1 MNLKTIK
8 LVIWDLDET
17 LWRGTIS
24 EGEVFPVPANI
35 EFIKLTTDMGIVH
48 SICSK
53 NDYAVVQKKLA
64 ELGLWEYFVFASIDW
79 SSKGSRVR
87 HIIDSMKLRDVNV
100 LFVDD
105 NIQNLEEAKH
115 FCPGIMA
122 ATPDALGELYA
133 EAAIAPKTDITHK
146 RLEQYKVLQ
155 EKEASKEA
163 FASNEDFLMSCNIRV
178 EIHSDCANQLDRI
191 ADLVIRSNQLNY
203 TKLRSSKE
211 ELAALFADGSVD
223 SGYVSVRDRFGD
235 YGIVGFYAVKDGRAQ
250 HYVFS
255 CRTLGMQVEQYVYMK
270 LGCPV
275 VEVSGEVVSPLRDS
289 FLPPWINQ
297 ESTDKETQKKQKHS
311 GRVLIKGPCDMSQ
324 MYAFLSGCENMTT
337 EFTYTNADGV
347 QTEGHNHTSQ
357 LVTALCA
364 SDDEKQRILSS
375 TPFFDKAMLDT
386 ALLHEKFDIVVL
398 SMLTD
403 GNLGAYRHRDTGFDV
418 ALCEKYYDLTD
429 PTNLELYTGG
439 GIFTSGIRFTEENLA
454 QFRDVFD
461 CVTDRTWQTT
471 VANLERIRAFI
482 GKDTTL
488 VLLLGSE
495 QECTKCYKSSY
506 TNRHLEHAA
515 MNRMVKAWAQG
526 KDNVKLICY
535 DRYIHSQGDFLDTIN
550 HFVKRVYYD
559 LAGDLALIIDK
570 HNGAVVRVKGRL
582 SLYGAQII
590 QKLRCVKNKLLSR
603 K

>member
-1 MNLKTIK
+1 MNLNTIK
-8 LVIWDLDET
+8 LIIWDLDET

-53 NDYAVVQKKLA
+53 NDYAVVQKKLTG
-64 ELGLWEYFVFASIDW
+64 LDLWEYFVFASIDW
-79 SSKGSRVR
+79 SPKGSRVR

-115 FCPGIMA
+115 FCPGIMT

-133 EAAIAPKTDITHK
+133 EAVIAPKTDTTHK

-211 ELAALFADGSVD
+211 ELAVLFADGSVNC
-223 SGYVSVRDRFGD
+223 GYVSVCDRFGD
-235 YGIVGFYAVKDGRAQ
+235 YGIVGFYAVKDGRAL

-270 LGCPV
+270 LGCPAI
-275 VEVSGEVVSPLRDS
+275 EVSGEVVSPLRDS

-297 ESTDKETQKKQKHS
+297 ENADKETQKNPKHS
-311 GRVLIKGPCDMSQ
+311 GKVLIKGPCDMSQ

-337 EFTYTNADGV
+337 EFAYTNANGI

-357 LVTALCA
+357 LVTALYA
-364 SDDEKQRILSS
+364 SDDEKKQILSS
-375 TPFFDKAMLDT
+375 VDFFDKDMLNT
-386 ALLHEKFDIVVL
+386 ALLHEKFDTVVL

-403 GNLGAYRHRDTGFDV
+403 GNLGVYRQRETGWKV

-429 PTNLELYTGG
+429 SANTEGYIDGST
-439 GIFTSGIRFTEENLA
+439 FSSGIHFTAERIA
-454 QFRDVFD
+454 KFRSAFE
-461 CVTDRTWQTT
+461 CVTDMTWEDTIE
-471 VANLERIRAFI
+471 NLERIHAYI
-482 GKDTTL
+482 GKNTML
-488 VLLLGSE
+488 ILLLGTTHP
-495 QECTKCYKSSY
+495 CVKSKKASY
-506 TNRHLEHAA
+506 ENRHLEHAA
-515 MNRMVKAWAQG
+515 MNQKIEAWAKG

-535 DRYIHSQGDFLDTIN
+535 DRYIHSQSDFLDTIN

-559 LAGDLALIIDK
+559 LATDLVEMLGDA
-570 HNGAVVRVKGRL
+570 HVKGRM
-582 SLYGAQII
+582 SLYKERAK
-590 QKLRCVKNKLLSR
+590 QKLRLLKNKLR
-603 K
+603 GK